1 MGSKGLIF
9 LILLLIASSEAQE
22 WAGTDEKAED
32 LIKEINPD
40 YEPWLSPIWEPPS
53 GEIES
58 LLFSVQAAL
67 GALLIG
73 YILGYYRAKH
83 ARNA

>member
-9 LILLLIASSEAQE
+9 LLLLLIVNSAAQE
-22 WAGTDEKAED
+22 WSGTDEKAEE
-32 LIKEINPD
+32 LIKEINPE

-73 YILGYYRAKH
+73 YILGYYRAKN